1 MFRVTKATEK
11 ALLQHF
17 IYQKLE
23 IAYAIHK
30 PFPFFE
36 ALRDNKF
43 ITERVYRF
51 SKESLEACGNL
62 VPISR
67 VVHNVL
73 TKLEKT
79 FDLPLLM
86 TLFSQSN
93 LREYPDL
100 MVIFRSFGSVV
111 ASYEHWSRTTPS
123 GSVEESSLQTP
134 QLPGPHPPT
143 LSSLLCTPGV
153 TELQAASEQINKILH
168 ERPSPSNPALPL
180 PGLIQEGQNSPGRKR
195 KRNIWPTPKRHQK
208 KSRPKAVSPE
218 QGTQKELQAVNQG
231 TQMRDD
237 LTQDLD
243 VLERVQEAKTDCA
256 QTPTPEEIS
265 HETSEINEGTTP
277 QKIPSTPP
285 RTTHGKDLELQTSEL
300 SHQKPKSEKKKKK
313 KCIWSTSRRRQ
324 KKRLPREAASSGR
337 GIQEKAQVVDQET
350 QRKDN
355 SDSAERA
362 KMDCAQKATAEEKP
376 EDDAVDFLSPTLPV
390 TCGDA
395 KGVLYKEKMQQGSS
409 EKCIQN
415 EEGTWFTPD
424 EFVIEGKR
432 EKSKDWKKSVRCRG
446 QTLRHL
452 MEKRLLFCPSKVNM
466 KRKVTSR

>member
-1 MFRVTKATEK
+1 MFSVTKATEK

-43 ITERVYRF
+43 ITERVYR
-51 SKESLEACGNL
+51 ESLEACGNL

-208 KSRPKAVSPE
+208 KSCPKEAVSPE
-218 QGTQKELQAVNQG
+218 QGTQEELQAVNQG

-265 HETSEINEGTTP
+265 HETSEMNEGTTP

-285 RTTHGKDLELQTSEL
+285 RTTH
-300 SHQKPKSEKKKKK
+300 
-313 KCIWSTSRRRQ
+313 
-324 KKRLPREAASSGR
+324 EAASSGH

-355 SDSAERA
+355 SNSAEDS

-446 QTLRHL
+446 QTLRRL
-452 MEKRLLFCPSKVNM
+452 MEKRLLFCPSKMNM

>member
-208 KSRPKAVSPE
+208 KSRPKEAVSPE

-324 KKRLPREAASSGR
+324 KKRLPRE
-337 GIQEKAQVVDQET
+337 
-350 QRKDN
+350 
-355 SDSAERA
+355 
-362 KMDCAQKATAEEKP
+362 KP